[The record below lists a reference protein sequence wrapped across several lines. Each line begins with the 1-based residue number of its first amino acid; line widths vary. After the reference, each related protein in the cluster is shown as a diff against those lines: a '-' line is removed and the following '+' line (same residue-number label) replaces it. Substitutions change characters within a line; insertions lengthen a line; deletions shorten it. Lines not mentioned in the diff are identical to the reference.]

1 MAPHYSDLDLSVLV
15 MTTPPKKSEKLRI
28 WLPAIRAGSGADVFT
43 LRLTEAL
50 RRAGHEPWL
59 QWFDHRYELMPWRL
73 KQVVAPP
80 DIDLVHAGSW
90 QGFAFKRPG
99 IPLVVTE
106 HQYVAHPNFAPY
118 RSLPQALYHRFFCER
133 WARHSYAVADAVV
146 TVSEYCAAA
155 MRADMVK
162 PVTVIHNWVDTER
175 FSPAGAVIESGH
187 SQTQVG
193 RPFRLL
199 FVGNPSPWKGADTLP
214 SIASVL
220 GKEFEI
226 HCIGGLRASFN
237 MARLPTNMKVLPR
250 MGPERMV
257 ELYRSVDAALIPTRY
272 ESFGYVAL
280 EAMACGL
287 PVLGFDSSG
296 TAEVCEQG
304 KTAFL
309 TQMDD
314 IQQLAINAQRLAA
327 EPSLCAR
334 LGSAGRQRAVKYFG
348 EAQAI
353 AAYLDVY
360 RRVIGKE
367 ANRA

>member
-1 MAPHYSDLDLSVLV
+1 MIAASGKL
-15 MTTPPKKSEKLRI
+15 EKLRV

-43 LRLTEAL
+43 LRLAEAL
-50 RRAGHEPWL
+50 RKAGHEPLL
-59 QWFDHRYELMPWRL
+59 QWFDHRHELMPWRL

-106 HQYVAHPNFAPY
+106 HQYVAHPDFSPY
-118 RSLPQALYHRFFCER
+118 RGFLQALYHRRFCER
-133 WARHSYAVADAVV
+133 WARHSYAVADAIV
-146 TVSEYCAAA
+146 TVSEYCASA
-155 MRADMVK
+155 MRADGVG
-162 PVTVIHNWVDTER
+162 PVAVIHNWVDTER
-175 FSPAGAVIESGH
+175 FSPEDTVAERGH
-187 SQTQVG
+187 GQLKVD

-199 FVGNPSPWKGADTLP
+199 FVGNPSRWKGADILP
-214 SIASVL
+214 ALAALL
-220 GKEFEI
+220 GVGFEI
-226 HCIGGLRASFN
+226 HCIGGLRASFDVS
-237 MARLPTNMKVLPR
+237 RLPANMKVLPR
-250 MGPERMV
+250 MDPERMV

-304 KTAFL
+304 RTAL
-309 TQMDD
+309 LAQMED
-314 IQQLAINAQRLAA
+314 IQELANNARRLAA

-334 LGSAGRQRAVKYFG
+334 LGAAGRQRAVEHFS
-348 EAQAI
+348 EAKAI
-353 AAYLDVY
+353 AKYLSVY
-360 RRVIGKE
+360 RRVTGKE
-367 ANRA
+367 ASRV